1 MSSKASSL
9 MDNSPYGPRPH
20 FRGTSDFYAE
30 LKERV
35 GEYLDD
41 PVRVRRAERALHLKA
56 LVLFTWA
63 AGSWYMLM
71 FQSPTWWLALFWVVS
86 LALAVAG
93 IGFGV
98 VHDANHGSW
107 SRNKRANR
115 AMRWAFDLIGGSSY
129 VWRMKHN
136 VIHHTYTNVAG
147 IDDDIEVL
155 PLARFA
161 PEQPRRWF
169 HRFQHIYLWPMYGL
183 VSVKWQTAG
192 DFESL
197 VSGRICET
205 PISWPKG
212 KDLVGFWAGKLIFFS
227 WALIIPLMLHPWWAV
242 LLLYAVGSFVLGQ
255 TLTVTF
261 QLAHCVEEADFPSRA
276 EMHDQG
282 KVDWAR
288 HQVETTVDFAQ
299 GNRFLTYY
307 MGGLNYQIE
316 HHLFTKVPH
325 THYPQIAP
333 IVEEVC
339 EKHGVQYLAHRTL
352 WGAVRSHTR
361 WLYRM
366 GHAEVASPSTP

>member
-1 MSSKASSL
+1 MSTTPVVS
-9 MDNSPYGPRPH
+9 NYGPRPE
-20 FRGTSDFYAE
+20 FTGGGDFYAE
-30 LKERV
+30 LKQRVNAYVADPARERKA
-35 GEYLDD
+35 
-41 PVRVRRAERALHLKA
+41 RRALHRKA
-56 LVLFTWA
+56 LVLFSWA
-63 AGSWYMLM
+63 GLSWYLLV
-71 FQSPTWWLALFWVVS
+71 FQTSAWWQAVLLVIS

-93 IGFGV
+93 IGFAV

-107 SRNKRANR
+107 STNAKRNR

-183 VSVKWQTAG
+183 VALKWHTSG

-197 VSGRICET
+197 VGGHIQET
-205 PISWPKG
+205 PIAWPKG
-212 KDLVGFWAGKLIFFS
+212 RDLAGFWLGKVAFFGWS
-227 WALIIPLMLHPWWAV
+227 VIIPLALHTWWHVV
-242 LLLYAVGSFVLGQ
+242 LIYAIGSFVLGQ
-255 TLTVTF
+255 VMTVTF
-261 QLAHCVEEADFPSRA
+261 QLAHCLEEADFPSRA

-299 GNRFLTYY
+299 RNPFLTYY

-325 THYPQIAP
+325 THYPGIAP
-333 IVEEVC
+333 IVRDVC
-339 EKHGVQYLAHRTL
+339 EKHGVRYQAHPTI
-352 WGAVRSHTR
+352 WAAIASHTR
-361 WLYRM
+361 WLRRM
-366 GHAEVASPSTP
+366 GMQPATPAS